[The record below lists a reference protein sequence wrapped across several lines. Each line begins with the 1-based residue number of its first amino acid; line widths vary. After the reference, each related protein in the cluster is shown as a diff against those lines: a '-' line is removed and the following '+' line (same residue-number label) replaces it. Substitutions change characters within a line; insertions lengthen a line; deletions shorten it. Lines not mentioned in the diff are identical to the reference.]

1 MLSMVRKFYTPQI
14 SYLCGKGGQ
23 QLFSIAIMSSSGF
36 STSRIADVN
45 MGFESVKIRKRC
57 ASLIHGPFIDGHNG
71 SSFGKVI
78 LYVTFE
84 KNSFV
89 QCIVLKS

>member
-45 MGFESVKIRKRC
+45 MGFESVKIKKKDVPHSYTVLSLMDIMDPVLAKLSFTLLLRRTHLFN
-57 ASLIHGPFIDGHNG
+57 ASF
-71 SSFGKVI
+71 
-78 LYVTFE
+78 
-84 KNSFV
+84 
-89 QCIVLKS
+89 